1 MGMNEET
8 PWRLEN
14 ISLEDDGGG
23 RMRGRIGPDVEVV
36 KIGDKY
42 YIRCASLR
50 FSNSGLAEREV
61 DPSLNYLFNLWK
73 DRNTGS

>member
-14 ISLEDDGGG
+14 ISLEDDGRG

-73 DRNTGS
+73 GRNTDS

>member
-1 MGMNEET
+1 
-8 PWRLEN
+8 
-14 ISLEDDGGG
+14 
-23 RMRGRIGPDVEVV
+23 MRGRIGPDVEVV